1 MKQQKHCYTD
11 EKNAQIVIALLK
23 AHGVRDLVI
32 SPGATNDRFVLS
44 VQGDPDFTLY
54 SAVDERHAGYL
65 ACGIAQETGR
75 PVVINCTGATA
86 SRNYMSALTEAYYRK
101 LPIIALT
108 CSQPIRNLGQM
119 SPQMT
124 DRVHLPGDIVNL
136 SVQCPMIRTEADA
149 WDCALKVNRA
159 LLETSHRGGGPVHI
173 NLETDFDGRYTTE
186 TLPLVQKI
194 SRIVASDDIA
204 SWPSLDEFKKVVVWI
219 GAHQSFDART
229 EAALGKFLVA
239 HDAVALTDLT
249 SSYCGKNAI
258 RSALALTQTGVKA
271 NPDFAALK
279 PDLIIHI
286 GELSGDYP
294 TRGYL
299 SGLAPV
305 WRVNEDGELRDPLR
319 RLVNVFEMPEYA
331 FFEHYVTSA
340 SGALSGYADVWKAA
354 LADLDAKRPQLP
366 FSSLWIANAL
376 APRLPKTAHLHLG
389 IFNPLRCWGL
399 TNVKV
404 AKSFC
409 TVGGFGIDGGTSAM
423 LGSALARPDVLHF
436 GVFGDLSFFYDL
448 NTLGSRH
455 VTNNLR
461 LIVVNNGEGGE
472 FSVPGNIS
480 DNPYCGEKVHDF
492 IAAKGHFGY
501 EKPET
506 MKLISQAFGFEYLC
520 ASTPEEFES
529 VVEKLISPSCD
540 KPIIVECRTTV
551 ANDRAALELYNAIRP
566 YSEQGSFRATASS
579 LVPQRMKNVIK
590 AAIGR

>member
-1 MKQQKHCYTD
+1 MERKHYYSD
-11 EKNAQIVIALLK
+11 ERNAQIVIALLK

-136 SVQCPMIRTEADA
+136 SVQCPMIRTEDDA

-173 NLETDFDGRYTTE
+173 NLETDFDDRYTTE
-186 TLPLVQKI
+186 TLPHVQKI
-194 SRIVASDDIA
+194 SRIVASDDTA
-204 SWPSLDEFKKVVVWI
+204 SWPSLDGYKKIVVWI

-229 EAALGKFLVA
+229 EAAVEKFLVA
-239 HDAVALTDLT
+239 NDAVALTDLT
-249 SSYCGKNAI
+249 SNYCGKNSI
-258 RSALALTQTGVKA
+258 RSALILTQTGMKA
-271 NPDFAALK
+271 NPEFAALK

-299 SGLAPV
+299 GCLAPV
-305 WRVNEDGELRDPLR
+305 WRVNEDGELRDPLHK
-319 RLVNVFEMPEYA
+319 LVNVFEMPERT
-331 FFEHYVTSA
+331 FFEHYATPAHSA
-340 SGALSGYADVWKAA
+340 LPGYADAWKTAY
-354 LADLDAKRPQLP
+354 ADLSAKRPQLP
-366 FSSLWIANAL
+366 FSGLWIANTL
-376 APRLPKTAHLHLG
+376 APRLPESAYLHLG

-399 TNVKV
+399 TNVNV

-423 LGSALARPDVLHF
+423 LGSALAKPDVLHF

-455 VTNNLR
+455 ITNNLR
-461 LIVVNNGEGGE
+461 LLVVNNGEGGE

-480 DNPYCGEKVHDF
+480 DNPYCGERVHDF
-492 IAAKGHFGY
+492 IAAKGHFRH
-501 EKPET
+501 EAPET
-506 MKLISQAFGFEYLC
+506 IKLIAEAFGFEYLC
-520 ASTPEEFES
+520 ASTTEEFES
-529 VVEKLISPSCD
+529 VAEKFLSSTRD
-540 KPIIVECRTTV
+540 KPIVFECRTTV
-551 ANDRAALELYNAIRP
+551 ANDRAALELYNAIQP
-566 YSEQGSFRATASS
+566 YSGQGSLRATASAF
-579 LVPQRMKNVIK
+579 VPQRMKNVIK
-590 AAIGR
+590 AALGR

>member
-1 MKQQKHCYTD
+1 MSKHYYTD
-11 EKNAQIVIALLK
+11 ERNAQIVIALLK

-149 WDCALKVNRA
+149 WDCTLKVNRA

-186 TLPLVQKI
+186 SLPHVQKI
-194 SRIVASDDIA
+194 SRIVASDDVA
-204 SWPSLDEFKKVVVWI
+204 SWPSLDGFRKIVVWI
-219 GAHQSFDART
+219 GAHQSFDARS
-229 EAALGKFLVA
+229 EAALEKFLLA

-249 SSYCGKNAI
+249 SNYRGKNAI
-258 RSALALTQTGVKA
+258 RPALILTQTGVRA
-271 NPDFAALK
+271 NPEFAALK

-299 SGLAPV
+299 GGLAPV

-319 RLVNVFEMPEYA
+319 KLVNVFEMPERM
-331 FFEHYVTSA
+331 FFEHYATAV
-340 SGALSGYADVWKAA
+340 SGALPGFADAWKTAF
-354 LADLDAKRPQLP
+354 ADLDAKRPQLP
-366 FSSLWIANAL
+366 FSGLWIANAL
-376 APRLPKTAHLHLG
+376 APRLPKSAYLHLG
-389 IFNPLRCWGL
+389 IFNPLRCWGM
-399 TNVKV
+399 TTVKV

-423 LGSALARPDVLHF
+423 LGSALAKPNVLHF

-455 VTNNLR
+455 VSNNLR
-461 LIVVNNGEGGE
+461 LLVVNNGEGGE

-480 DNPYCGEKVHDF
+480 DNPYCGDKVHDY
-492 IAAKGHFGY
+492 IAAKGHFRF
-501 EKPET
+501 EAPET
-506 MKLISQAFGFEYLC
+506 LKLISGAFGFEYLS
-520 ASTPEEFES
+520 ATSAETFES
-529 VVEKLISPSCD
+529 AVEKFLSPSSA
-540 KPIIVECRTTV
+540 KPIVLECRTTV

-566 YSEQGSFRATASS
+566 YSEQVSLRATASAF
-579 LVPQRMKNVIK
+579 VPQRMKNVIK
-590 AAIGR
+590 AAMGK

>member
-1 MKQQKHCYTD
+1 MERKHYYTD
-11 EKNAQIVIALLK
+11 ERNAQIVIALLK

-101 LPIIALT
+101 LPIIAIT
-108 CSQPIRNLGQM
+108 CSQPFRNLGQM

-124 DRVHLPGDIVNL
+124 DRVHLPSDIVNL

-149 WDCALKVNRA
+149 WDCSLKVNRA

-186 TLPLVQKI
+186 TLPHVQKI
-194 SRIVASDDIA
+194 SRVVASDPVA
-204 SWPSLDEFKKVVVWI
+204 SWPSLDRFKKIVVWI
-219 GAHQSFDART
+219 GAHQLFDAST
-229 EAALGKFLVA
+229 EAAIEKFLVA
-239 HDAVALTDLT
+239 HNAVALTDLT
-249 SSYCGKNAI
+249 SNYCGKNAV
-258 RSALALTQTGVKA
+258 RSSLILTQTGVKA

-279 PDLIIHI
+279 PDLVIHI

-299 SGLAPV
+299 GGLAPV

-319 RLVNVFEMPEYA
+319 RLVNVFEMPERM
-331 FFEHYVTSA
+331 FFEHYATSA
-340 SGALSGYADVWKAA
+340 CGALPGYADAWKTAF
-354 LADLDAKRPQLP
+354 ADLDAKRPQLP
-366 FSSLWIANAL
+366 FSGLWIANAL
-376 APRLPKTAHLHLG
+376 APRLPESSYLHLG
-389 IFNPLRCWGL
+389 IFNPLRCWGM

-423 LGSALARPDVLHF
+423 LGSALAKPDVLHF

-455 VTNNLR
+455 MTNNLR
-461 LIVVNNGEGGE
+461 LLVVNNGEGGE

-480 DNPYCGEKVHDF
+480 DNPYCGDKVHDF
-492 IAAKGHFGY
+492 IAAKGHFRSDAS
-501 EKPET
+501 ET
-506 MKLISQAFGFEYLC
+506 LKLIAEAFGFEYLS
-520 ASTPEEFES
+520 ATSAKTFES
-529 VVEKLISPSCD
+529 AVEKFLSPSSD
-540 KPIIVECRTTV
+540 RPIVLECRTTV

-566 YSEQGSFRATASS
+566 YSEQVSLRATASAF
-579 LVPQRMKNVIK
+579 VPQRMKNVIK
-590 AAIGR
+590 AAMGK

>member
-1 MKQQKHCYTD
+1 MERKHYYTD
-11 EKNAQIVIALLK
+11 ERNTQIVIALLK

-44 VQGDPDFTLY
+44 VQGDSDFTLY

-124 DRVHLPGDIVNL
+124 DRVHLPTDIVNL
-136 SVQCPMIRTEADA
+136 SVQCPMIRTEDDA

-186 TLPLVQKI
+186 TLPRVQKI
-194 SRIVASDDIA
+194 SRIVTSDDGNT
-204 SWPSLDEFKKVVVWI
+204 WPSLDEYKKIVVWI
-219 GAHQSFDART
+219 GAHQAFDART
-229 EAALGKFLVA
+229 EAALEKFLVA
-239 HDAVALTDLT
+239 HNAVALTDLT
-249 SSYCGKNAI
+249 SNYRGKNAI
-258 RSALALTQTGVKA
+258 RSALILTQSGISM
-271 NPDFAALK
+271 NPKFAALK

-286 GELSGDYP
+286 GELSGDYT

-319 RLVNVFEMPEYA
+319 KLVNVFEMPERT
-331 FFEHYVTSA
+331 FFEHYAASA
-340 SGALSGYADVWKAA
+340 CGLLTGYADAWKTTF
-354 LADLDAKRPQLP
+354 ADLDAKRPQLP
-366 FSSLWIANAL
+366 FSSLWIANSL
-376 APRLPKTAHLHLG
+376 VPRLPESAYLHLG
-389 IFNPLRCWGL
+389 ILNPLRCWGL

-423 LGSALARPDVLHF
+423 LGSALAKIDVLHF

-448 NTLGSRH
+448 NALGSRH
-455 VTNNLR
+455 ITNNLR
-461 LIVVNNGEGGE
+461 LLVVNNGEGGE

-480 DNPYCGEKVHDF
+480 DNPYCGDKVHDY
-492 IAAKGHFGY
+492 IAARGHFGY
-501 EKPET
+501 ESPKT
-506 MKLISQAFGFEYLC
+506 IKLIAEAFGFEYIS
-520 ASTPEEFES
+520 ASSKEELDAAVGKF
-529 VVEKLISPSCD
+529 VSPASD
-540 KPIIVECRTTV
+540 RPILLECRTTV
-551 ANDRAALELYNAIRP
+551 ANDRLALEKYNSIEAYMPPTSLR
-566 YSEQGSFRATASS
+566 SVASS
-579 LVPQRMKNVIK
+579 IVPTRMKNVIK
-590 AAIGR
+590 VAIGK

>member
-1 MKQQKHCYTD
+1 MERKHYYTD
-11 EKNAQIVIALLK
+11 ERNAQIVIALLK

-65 ACGIAQETGR
+65 ACGISQETGR

-108 CSQPIRNLGQM
+108 CSQPVLNLGQM

-136 SVQCPMIRTEADA
+136 SVQCPMIRTEEDA

-186 TLPLVQKI
+186 VLPHVQKI
-194 SRIVASDDIA
+194 SRVVASDDENT
-204 SWPSLDEFKKVVVWI
+204 WPSLDEYKKIVVWI
-219 GAHQSFDART
+219 GAHQPFDAQT
-229 EAALGKFLVA
+229 EIALEKFLVT
-239 HDAVALTDLT
+239 HNAVALADLT
-249 SSYCGKNAI
+249 SNYRGKNVI
-258 RSALALTQTGVKA
+258 RSAFVLTQSGVKA
-271 NPDFAALK
+271 NPKFAALN

-299 SGLAPV
+299 RGLAPV

-319 RLVNVFEMPEYA
+319 KLVNVFEMPERK
-331 FFEHYVTSA
+331 FFEHYTSS
-340 SGALSGYADVWKAA
+340 SGSTAFGYVEAWKTAY
-354 LADLDAKRPQLP
+354 ADLDTKRPQLP
-366 FSSLWIANAL
+366 FSGLWVANTL
-376 APRLPKTAHLHLG
+376 APRLPESAYLHLG
-389 IFNPLRCWGL
+389 IFNPLRCWGM

-404 AKSFC
+404 VKSFC

-423 LGSALARPDVLHF
+423 LGSALAKPDVLHF

-455 VTNNLR
+455 ISNNLR
-461 LIVVNNGEGGE
+461 LLIINNGEGGE

-480 DNPYCGEKVHDF
+480 DNPYCGDKVHGY

-501 EKPET
+501 ESLKT
-506 MKLISQAFGFEYLC
+506 IKLISEAFGLEYIFV
-520 ASTPEEFES
+520 SSKEEFDAAA
-529 VVEKLISPSCD
+529 EKFVSPASD
-540 KPIIVECRTTV
+540 RPILLECRTTV
-551 ANDRAALELYNAIRP
+551 ANDRLALEKYNSIEAYTP
-566 YSEQGSFRATASS
+566 QVSFRSVASS
-579 LVPQRMKNVIK
+579 IMPTRVKNVIK
-590 AAIGR
+590 MAIGK